1 MSRQAW
7 RWPTKCF
14 SSAVSP
20 RTRPQISSLRFE
32 LNSIRNCAGA
42 YDVELGTLSLTRQP
56 FAGPRVNFWLSTG
69 NIGKERAIELVGRV
83 RHTIHTVSAGA
94 IALASD
100 QPLSDLD

>member
-1 MSRQAW
+1 
-7 RWPTKCF
+7 
-14 SSAVSP
+14 
-20 RTRPQISSLRFE
+20 
-32 LNSIRNCAGA
+32 
-42 YDVELGTLSLTRQP
+42 
-56 FAGPRVNFWLSTG
+56 VNFWLSTG